1 MIERIIWDKDGVIFD
16 AEPVYCGVVRT
27 VLARHGIEISDA
39 DYYSHWTRN
48 GGNTIG
54 FLENRGI
61 VIDVGAFRR
70 EKTELLRTRL
80 MEKVPIINGAL
91 DALERFVEYSGA
103 LVTSSGR
110 PETDLMLDLSDF
122 RRYFRHVVTVE
133 DVIYSKPHPA
143 GFLLASQRLGIS
155 PDRLL
160 VIEDAEKGI
169 IAAYRAGMKCIA
181 IPNQYTA
188 DNDFSLADVVLG
200 DIGELTLE
208 LVATL

>member
-1 MIERIIWDKDGVIFD
+1 MIEGIIWDKDGVIFD

-160 VIEDAEKGI
+160 VIEDAEKGVV
-169 IAAYRAGMKCIA
+169 AAERAGMKCIA

-208 LVATL
+208 LVKKL

>member
-1 MIERIIWDKDGVIFD
+1 MIEGIIWDKDGVIFD